1 MKFCTKCGTQLD
13 DNAAVCSNCGNGIG
27 NNANFNNQEQQSYYQ
42 QPVQQYID
50 PYDHTNEFD
59 PKDISD
65 NKAVAMLPY
74 LLGAM
79 GILIAV
85 LMSKTSDYVNFHV
98 RQALKLVVVE
108 TLLVIIAA
116 VLFFTLLI
124 PFAAGV
130 CMIIIFVLKII
141 QFFSICSGK
150 AKEVPII
157 RGLGFLK

>member
-1 MKFCTKCGTQLD
+1 MKFCTKCGAQLD
-13 DNAAVCSNCGNGIG
+13 DNATVCGNCGNNIG
-27 NNANFNNQEQQSYYQ
+27 NNANFNNQEQQNYYQ
-42 QPVQQYID
+42 PPVQQYID

-74 LLGAM
+74 LLGTI

-85 LMSKTSDYVNFHV
+85 IMSKTSDYVQFHV

-116 VLFFTLLI
+116 ILFFTLLI
-124 PFAAGV
+124 PVAAGV